1 MFTQNHFL
9 WLLPILLL
17 AGFISYIL
25 YFYKVKSLS
34 PKVKIVL
41 FSIKFIYLSLIG
53 FLLLQPFFI
62 SHSSS
67 EYPSR
72 VILAVDVSKSIPLQS
87 DTNLIAQK
95 IKEFSSFDWKNLQQ
109 EIMYFGE
116 NTTDTFKGY
125 DQSFTNIQ
133 QLVQHIQQSYPA
145 YSVPHI
151 VLMSDGI
158 VNSGNELK
166 YIQSDENKI
175 HTILLG
181 DSTLYPQIKINAIYH
196 NKTAYLNNEF
206 TVSYEINLQ
215 KFKGENVVLKWYF
228 SDTVQ
233 QQKKAEIR
241 LAKQLITG
249 DLVLKASKSGLQKI
263 SLEIVNQKGQLLKKQ
278 ESFIKIIDNKKNII
292 VAYNNPHPDV
302 AALQSAL
309 ENFNDYSVKICATE
323 GLKLEELI
331 KQNLLIFV
339 GLPNAETW
347 KMIEKS
353 KTNLLLFPIQ
363 ANNVN
368 VQNSYLN
375 IQSNNK
381 KSDEV
386 FVSNANQ
393 SYLKLD
399 ISSLA
404 KLPPVYRLNATYNL
418 KGDKITV
425 WNCKYGNVETD
436 KPLLQFSTIN
446 QQKIGVFWASGIWRW
461 NLTAEEE
468 QKKVFQSWINQL
480 TAYLT
485 VDKQNERLQ
494 VQHKDWYYENEKII
508 FNAWSYFK
516 NLELNTEAELV
527 LTIQNKKI
535 KNSYKLYFQQ
545 NKYAV
550 SIQNLSAGEYT
561 YQLQSNYPK
570 DTLTVKGKFV
580 VSEQNIEFMD
590 TQAKWK
596 DLQFLSAKTLGKS
609 ILPDNLNELLT
620 EINQSEYPIIESTV
634 EKKLSILDYS
644 ILFLIILI
652 LWVAEWLIR
661 KYYLSI

>member
-1 MFTQNHFL
+1 MFTQIHFL
-9 WLLPILLL
+9 WLLPLLLL
-17 AGFISYIL
+17 AGFISYLL
-25 YFYKVKSLS
+25 YFYKNKSLN

-41 FSIKFIYLSLIG
+41 FCLRFLYLSLIG
-53 FLLLQPFFI
+53 VILLQPFFI
-62 SHSSS
+62 SHKST

-72 VILAVDVSKSIPLQS
+72 VILAVDVSKSIPLKS
-87 DTNLIAQK
+87 DTNIILKK
-95 IKEFSSFDWKNLQQ
+95 IKEFSSYDWKNLKS

-116 NTTDTFKGY
+116 NTSDTFDGY
-125 DQSFTNIQ
+125 QQSFTNIQ

-158 VNSGNELK
+158 INSGNELK
-166 YIQSDENKI
+166 YIQTDENKI

-181 DSTLYPQIKINAIYH
+181 DSTLYPQIKINAVYH

-206 TVSYEINLQ
+206 TVGYEINFQ
-215 KFKGENVVLKWYF
+215 KFKGQNTVLKWYF
-228 SDTVQ
+228 SDTIQ
-233 QQKKAEIR
+233 QQKQAEIR
-241 LAKQLITG
+241 LDKQLISG
-249 DLVLKASKSGLQKI
+249 DLVLKAKKSGLQKI
-263 SLEIVNQKGQLLKKQ
+263 SLEIVNQKGKLLQKQ
-278 ESFIKIIDNKKNII
+278 ESFIKVIDDKKNII
-292 VAYNNPHPDV
+292 VVYNSPHPDV
-302 AALQSAL
+302 AAIQSAL
-309 ENFNDYSVKICATE
+309 ENFKNYSVKICATE
-323 GLKLEELI
+323 GLKMDELI
-331 KQNLLIFV
+331 KQNLIIFV
-339 GLPNAETW
+339 GIPNAETW

-353 KTNLLLFPIQ
+353 KTNLLLFPTQ
-363 ANNVN
+363 VTNVN
-368 VQNSYLN
+368 LQNTFVN

-399 ISSLA
+399 NSSIV
-404 KLPPVYRLNATYNL
+404 KLPPVYKLNANYNL

-425 WNCKYGNVETD
+425 WNCRYGNVETD
-436 KPLLQFSTIN
+436 KPLLQFSTVN

-461 NLTAEEE
+461 NLTADEE

-494 VQHKDWYYENEKII
+494 VQHKDWYYENEKIL

-516 NLELNTEAELV
+516 NLELNKEAELE
-527 LTIQNKKI
+527 LTIQNKKN

-545 NKYAV
+545 NKYV
-550 SIQNLSAGEYT
+550 VPIQNLSAGEYT
-561 YQLQSNYPK
+561 YKLQSNYPK
-570 DTLTVKGKFV
+570 DTLSVKGKFV

-596 DLQFLSAKTLGKS
+596 DLQLLSSKTLGKS
-609 ILPDNLNELLT
+609 ILPEKLFELLNE
-620 EINQSEYPIIESTV
+620 INESEYPIIESTV
-634 EKKLSILDYS
+634 EKKISILDYY
-644 ILFLIILI
+644 ILFLIII
-652 LWVAEWLIR
+652 VLWFAEWLIR
-661 KYYLSI
+661 KFYLSI

>member
-1 MFTQNHFL
+1 MFTQTHFL
-9 WLLPILLL
+9 WLLPLLL
-17 AGFISYIL
+17 LVGFISYLL
-25 YFYKVKSLS
+25 YFYKNKSLT

-41 FSIKFIYLSLIG
+41 FCLKFSYLSLIA

-62 SHSSS
+62 LHKST

-72 VILAVDVSKSIPLQS
+72 VILAVDVSKSIPLKS
-87 DTNLIAQK
+87 DTNLIKQK
-95 IKEFSSFDWKNLQQ
+95 IKDFSSYDWKNLQP
-109 EIMYFGE
+109 EIVYFGE
-116 NTTDTFKGY
+116 NTLDTFKGY
-125 DQSFTNIQ
+125 HQSFTNIQ

-181 DSTLYPQIKINAIYH
+181 DSNLYPQIKINAIFH

-206 TVSYEINLQ
+206 TVGYEINLQ
-215 KFKGENVVLKWYF
+215 KFKGENMVFKWYF
-228 SDTVQ
+228 SDSIQ
-233 QQKKAEIR
+233 HQKKAEIR
-241 LAKQLITG
+241 LDKQLISG
-249 DLVLKASKSGLQKI
+249 DLVLKATKSGLQKI
-263 SLEIVNQKGQLLKKQ
+263 TLEIVNHKGKLLQKQ
-278 ESFIKIIDNKKNII
+278 ESFIKILDNKKNILL
-292 VAYNNPHPDV
+292 AYNSPHPDV
-302 AALQSAL
+302 AAIQSAL
-309 ENFNDYSVKICATE
+309 ENFKDYSVKICSTE
-323 GLKLEELI
+323 GLKMSELI

-347 KMIEKS
+347 KMIETS
-353 KTNLLLFPIQ
+353 KTNLLLFPTQ
-363 ANNVN
+363 ASNINT
-368 VQNSYLN
+368 QNTFIN
-375 IQSNNK
+375 IQSNTK

-399 ISSLA
+399 ISSIA
-404 KLPPVYRLNATYNL
+404 KLPPVYRLNANYNL

-436 KPLLQFSTIN
+436 KPLLQFSTFN

-461 NLTAEEE
+461 NLTADEE

-494 VQHKDWYYENEKII
+494 VQHKDWYYENEKIM
-508 FNAWSYFK
+508 FHAWLYFK
-516 NLELNTEAELV
+516 NLELNTEAELE
-527 LTIQNKKI
+527 LKIQNKKI
-535 KNSYKLYFQQ
+535 KNTYKLYFQQ
-545 NKYAV
+545 NKYTAP
-550 SIQNLSAGEYT
+550 IQNLSAGEYT

-570 DTLTVKGKFV
+570 DTLVLKGKFV

-609 ILPDNLNELLT
+609 IMPNKLSELLN

-634 EKKLSILDYS
+634 EKKNSILDYY
-644 ILFLIILI
+644 ILFFIILI
-652 LWVAEWLIR
+652 LWLAEWLIR
-661 KYYLSI
+661 KYYISI